1 MFYFTRSHC
10 VSAALQRQAELPCH
24 LGDEPVARGPAAG
37 HRGLG
42 RGRPPLGGVTALR
55 GPGGGHHH
63 IGPGQEQVCHAGTA
77 GGGGRLRLGLL
88 RVQGPH
94 PLQRQVR

>member
-1 MFYFTRSHC
+1 MC
-10 VSAALQRQAELPCH
+10 VFFATALQRQAQLSGH

-42 RGRPPLGGVTALR
+42 RGRPPLGGVAALR

-63 IGPGQEQVCHAGTA
+63 VGPRQEQVRNAGET
-77 GGGGRLRLGLL
+77 GGGGRVRLGLL

>member
-1 MFYFTRSHC
+1 M
-10 VSAALQRQAELPCH
+10 VSAAALQRQAELSGH
-24 LGDEPVARGPAAG
+24 LGDERLARGPAEG

-42 RGRPPLGGVTALR
+42 RGRPPLGGVAALR
-55 GPGGGHHH
+55 GPSGGHHH
-63 IGPGQEQVCHAGTA
+63 VGPGQEQVRHAGAA

-88 RVQGPH
+88 RVQSPH